1 MDKGKG
7 LMIRTT
13 YVCMYVCMYV
23 SKTPMGH
30 DGRLRNILVY
40 RYVVIFQKTKS
51 LQQLT
56 KTLRILPNESSRPI
70 LTKNIECVACQG
82 AEQDLILRV

>member
-1 MDKGKG
+1 
-7 LMIRTT
+7 
-13 YVCMYVCMYV
+13 MYV

-40 RYVVIFQKTKS
+40 RYAAIFQKTKS
-51 LQQLT
+51 MQQLN
-56 KTLRILPNESSRPI
+56 KTLRILPNEPSV

-82 AEQDLILRV
+82 AEQDLILGV

>member
-1 MDKGKG
+1 MDKFKG

-13 YVCMYVCMYV
+13 CMYVCMYV

-30 DGRLRNILVY
+30 DGRLRNILIY
-40 RYVVIFQKTKS
+40 RYAASFQQTKS
-51 LQQLT
+51 MQQLN
-56 KTLRILPNESSRPI
+56 KTLRILPNEPSV

-82 AEQDLILRV
+82 AEQDLILVV